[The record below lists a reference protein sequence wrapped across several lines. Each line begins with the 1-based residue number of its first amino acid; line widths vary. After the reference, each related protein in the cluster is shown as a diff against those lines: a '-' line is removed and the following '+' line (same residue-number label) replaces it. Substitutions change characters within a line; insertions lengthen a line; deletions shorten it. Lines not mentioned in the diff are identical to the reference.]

1 MCGIFLPCHQTVP
14 HVLAH
19 CRARTADC
27 GCYSFWVIKAPSLA
41 TGSSRKQAGQAN
53 KPVGT
58 VSTTK
63 AAMEGGTRAEHVGSW
78 APGLPWLEPGGKRTL
93 VWKSPGLAGKEGFT
107 FDCASSRHWAGRGL
121 SEVLNCDSICP
132 SQIESM
138 KLISSL
144 WDFCVLTHPEC
155 QPTWCTKGP
164 ADLGCGHGGSKSL
177 PVLRSK
183 ETASP
188 WCW

>member
-1 MCGIFLPCHQTVP
+1 MYGLFLLCHRTVP

-27 GCYSFWVIKAPSLA
+27 DCYSFWAIKAPSLA

-78 APGLPWLEPGGKRTL
+78 APGLPVAGTRREEDPGVEVAWTG
-93 VWKSPGLAGKEGFT
+93 WK
-107 FDCASSRHWAGRGL
+107 RGL
-121 SEVLNCDSICP
+121 HI
-132 SQIESM
+132 
-138 KLISSL
+138 
-144 WDFCVLTHPEC
+144 
-155 QPTWCTKGP
+155 
-164 ADLGCGHGGSKSL
+164 
-177 PVLRSK
+177 
-183 ETASP
+183 
-188 WCW
+188 